1 MSADPHVPV
10 VAEGV
15 VTDGE
20 REIPAE
26 QRKAGTIPPG
36 TYDAELREVAI
47 VRRKKDDSH
56 VLRLLVRTT
65 DLGRYAIQWQGLSE
79 NPDDPWDLT
88 AGQLRGL
95 RRLADR
101 LAVAN
106 TGAPREIVERVAREV
121 LGEPVRAR
129 VSRTPVGQSVV
140 VYREDGW
147 RAVPLKV
154 TREELA
160 QQDWGA
166 HDDARQ
172 RILDEPSPDEVTVED
187 DNLGGA
193 LVVAAE
199 STDRGSA
206 GGAPAPGSVTPVES
220 AARAHAKVIEGL
232 RGVRISLTLLAEGCH
247 DLHATEGWRELG
259 FETLAEYLAAPEI
272 TVSRSE
278 FYALADIWSTYVLA
292 GGVEPLALQGAAR
305 SKLEVPLPALS
316 AGVVSAEQAVADAS
330 SMTRKDLRSH
340 YAGLMGD
347 EAEPKPRAKP
357 PVEITDEMVE
367 RGARRLGESWHD
379 NLTPDEASLAVLRAA
394 LNPNEETA

>member
-1 MSADPHVPV
+1 MTADPHVPV
-10 VAEGV
+10 IAEGT

-47 VRRKKDDSH
+47 VRRRKDDSH

-65 DLGRYAIQWQGLSE
+65 DLGRYAIQWVGLSE

-88 AGQLRGL
+88 PGQLRGL
-95 RRLADR
+95 RRVADR
-101 LAVAN
+101 L
-106 TGAPREIVERVAREV
+106 GAAQRPGLHPRVIVKSIAREV
-121 LGEPVRAR
+121 LGQSVRAR
-129 VSRTPVGQSVV
+129 VSRTPVGQSVT
-140 VYREDGW
+140 VYRERAGVPSCACGAGCTDG
-147 RAVPLKV
+147 VC
-154 TREELA
+154 TA
-160 QQDWGA
+160 QE
-166 HDDARQ
+166 
-172 RILDEPSPDEVTVED
+172 LDEPSPDEVTVEEAAIHAD
-187 DNLGGA
+187 LAPAQQRAMDAVG
-193 LVVAAE
+193 AAE
-199 STDRGSA
+199 S
-206 GGAPAPGSVTPVES
+206 
-220 AARAHAKVIEGL
+220 AHLKVIEGL

-247 DLHATEGWRELG
+247 DLHVSEGWRELG
-259 FETLAEYLAAPEI
+259 YETLSEYLAAPEI

-316 AGVVSAEQAVADAS
+316 AGVVSAEQAVADAT
-330 SMTRKDLRSH
+330 SMPRKDLRTH
-340 YAGLMGD
+340 YAGLMGEGD
-347 EAEPKPRAKP
+347 VEPKPRAKP

-367 RGARRLGESWHD
+367 RGAQALAAKRDVTNAPATLAR
-379 NLTPDEASLAVLRAA
+379 AVLRAA